1 MIECIPFI
9 LWKEVTKLSVEIVY
23 CLLQC
28 LSPLQQRKKL
38 TIDPQPVPLGPH
50 PPPRSTLIV
59 DQSKPP

>member
-50 PPPRSTLIV
+50 PPP
-59 DQSKPP
+59 DQL